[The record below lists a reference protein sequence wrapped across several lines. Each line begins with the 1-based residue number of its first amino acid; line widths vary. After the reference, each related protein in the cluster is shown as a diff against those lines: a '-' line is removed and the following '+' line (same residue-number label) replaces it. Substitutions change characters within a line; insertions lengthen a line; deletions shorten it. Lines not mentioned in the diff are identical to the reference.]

1 VLRRNCP
8 SSAHLQADAPRG
20 DEVPSRLLDLLSALD
35 EADVRWSLLRPRET
49 LGVAEGDVDIL
60 VDPSSL
66 GTLVGALGI
75 HGFIR
80 VPMAGPDVHAVTYDE
95 AAGRFVWI
103 HAQTQLRVAGASL
116 PAKVVLV
123 DADTQGLRQPAA
135 DWLLWILLLRALV
148 DKGEL
153 PERHRPHVQ
162 ALARRWSEGPRPL
175 ELLARRHGLE
185 PAQVVTTAAAGDWQG
200 LLRFS
205 VHRPPGPPSW
215 RSRIAAAA
223 GRLRGMLEGRGL
235 SVAVLGPDG
244 AGKSTLVEGLAR
256 SLPWPV
262 FVRYM
267 GLTGGLM
274 PKADALRIPGLVF
287 VARVLILWSRYA
299 RAAYHRAGGG
309 IVVFERYALDGAVPS
324 GMPLSAAGRLSR
336 RLQRRAC
343 PMPDLVLLLDASG
356 ETLYTRSGEYGPTV
370 LETWRDAFARLRGS
384 VAHLETIDAEQ
395 PPDAVLHEAE
405 RRIWDRYSQLHAGGP
420 ASSSSNR

>member
-1 VLRRNCP
+1 
-8 SSAHLQADAPRG
+8 LQDDAPRG
-20 DEVPSRLLDLLSALD
+20 DEVPGRLLDLLSALD

-60 VDPSSL
+60 VDPNSL
-66 GTLVGALGI
+66 GTLVGALGV
-75 HGFIR
+75 HGFAR

-95 AAGRFVWI
+95 AARRFVWV
-103 HAQTQLRVAGASL
+103 HAQTQLRVAGTSL
-116 PAKVVLV
+116 PADVVLA
-123 DADTQGLRQPAA
+123 DADTQGLRQPAP

-148 DKGEL
+148 DKGAL

-185 PAQVVTTAAAGDWQG
+185 PAQVVAAAAAGDWQG

-215 RSRIAAAA
+215 RSRIVAAA
-223 GRLRGMLEGRGL
+223 GRLRGMLDRRGL

-244 AGKSTLVEGLAR
+244 AGKSTLVEGLAH

-262 FVRYM
+262 LVRYM

-287 VARVLILWSRYA
+287 VARILILWSRYA

-309 IVVFERYALDGAVPS
+309 IVVFERYTLDGAVPS

-356 ETLYTRSGEYGPTV
+356 ETLHARSGEYAPDT
-370 LETWRDAFARLRGS
+370 LEEWRRAFERLQAS
-384 VAHLETIDAEQ
+384 VPQLELIDAEQ
-395 PPDAVLHEAE
+395 PSEAVRREAE
-405 RRIWDRYSQLHAGGP
+405 RRIWRRYVELRARGQAP
-420 ASSSSNR
+420 AAVSRNT